1 MRVQTTAVIS
11 FIAGM
16 SMSASAAPR
25 DIQFINI
32 HPESE
37 VLQLFNSSD
46 EPISIE
52 GWRFCSHNTSEV
64 RRYTSPSTFDGVVIP
79 AQTSFTIHLDDDAG
93 FNEPL
98 EFNASSLG
106 LFAGFE
112 LDAYSISLYFP
123 NSSGSTPFGDGNF
136 IADHIQWSIDGIDNT
151 TADERSDEAE
161 AGGVWMDQSEWI
173 NVGNDTVLI
182 ELIDPLF
189 QELHSPADYNVI
201 GNCPADL
208 TGDGILN
215 FFDVSAFLSAFT
227 SQDPIADFTGDL
239 NFNFFDVS
247 AFLSMFTAGCP

>member
-11 FIAGM
+11 FISGM

-123 NSSGSTPFGDGNF
+123 THREAPRLVTVTSLRTISNGVLTGSTTPPPTSGPMKQKQAAYGWISQNG
-136 IADHIQWSIDGIDNT
+136 SMSVT
-151 TADERSDEAE
+151 T
-161 AGGVWMDQSEWI
+161 
-173 NVGNDTVLI
+173 
-182 ELIDPLF
+182 
-189 QELHSPADYNVI
+189 
-201 GNCPADL
+201 
-208 TGDGILN
+208 
-215 FFDVSAFLSAFT
+215 LS
-227 SQDPIADFTGDL
+227 
-239 NFNFFDVS
+239 
-247 AFLSMFTAGCP
+247 